1 VLRREFIIGIIL
13 ISAVPAKSLDRV
25 IVTDEEFQHITG
37 HLPKNRNPHS
47 GYEYQLMTQGSK
59 KLAFIGEHQ
68 IDPFRKDAKFM
79 LERFENVWLAYKVND
94 DSYAIAFKDVYT
106 KFHNGTINTSQ
117 ADRLCGELLG
127 YTDKQINSF
136 VGRSDGI
143 R

>member
-1 VLRREFIIGIIL
+1 MLRRSFLIGILL
-13 ISAVPAKSLDRV
+13 ISTVSAQSSDRA
-25 IVTDEEFQHITG
+25 IVTDEEFQYITG

-47 GYEYQLMTQGSK
+47 GYEHQLMIQGSK

-68 IDPFRKDAKFM
+68 TDPFRKDATFM
-79 LERFENVWLAYKVND
+79 LEKFENSWLAYKVND
-94 DSYAIAFKDVYT
+94 DNYALAFKDVYS
-106 KFHNGTINTSQ
+106 KFHNGTIDRAQ
-117 ADRLCGELLG
+117 ADRMCGELLG